1 MSTIQIDAEEIAL
14 EVLNAF
20 DTGESIQPFSARGGP
35 SLADAYGVTAAIRG
49 QREARG
55 ETHAGRKIG
64 FTNRTIWPIYNVDGP
79 IWGDM
84 WDRTVFNLT
93 EGSEFSVDGLH
104 EPRIEPEIAFCLAR
118 SPEPGMDDATLLACC
133 EWVAHCVEI
142 VQSPYP
148 GWKFQA
154 PDTVCA
160 GGLHGALLLAERRV
174 VTPDLLGPLGGFTC
188 TLMRDGVE
196 VETGSSENVLGGPL
210 KALSH
215 LVGLLAGDEIN
226 PPLGR
231 GEIITTGTLTDA
243 YPIARG
249 ESWST
254 RLQGFDLP
262 PVSIAFV

>member
-1 MSTIQIDAEEIAL
+1 MKFEPEEIAL
-14 EVLNAF
+14 EVLNAY
-20 DTGESIQPFSARGGP
+20 DTGERIDPFTARRQVTM
-35 SLADAYGVTAAIRG
+35 DEAYTVTAVMRA

-93 EGSEFSVDGLH
+93 EAPEFSLDGLH

-118 SPEPGMDDATLLACC
+118 TPEPGMDDAALLGCC

-154 PDTVCA
+154 PDTICA
-160 GGLHGALLLAERRV
+160 GGLHGALLLAERRTA
-174 VTPDLLGPLGGFTC
+174 TPDLLGPLDGFTC
-188 TLMRDGVE
+188 TLMRDGAEVE
-196 VETGSSENVLGGPL
+196 VGSSGNVLGGPL
-210 KALSH
+210 KALGH
-215 LVGLLAGDEIN
+215 LVGLLAEDLVN
-226 PPLGR
+226 TPLVR

-243 YPIARG
+243 YPIAPG
-249 ESWST
+249 EHWST
-254 RLQGFDLP
+254 RLDGLDLP
-262 PVSIAFV
+262 PVSVGFV